1 MQIYFRH
8 LINVLLIFFY
18 QGSGGVT
25 SLVNAVTEYNDA
37 FNDVID
43 GKFSIIVE
51 KENVGMYFT
60 MGVIAFLFNETLL

>member
-1 MQIYFRH
+1 MFY
-8 LINVLLIFFY
+8 LYLFY

-60 MGVIAFLFNETLL
+60 MFAPDVLSLFISIALVLLPWV